1 MGIYLGAE
9 ELSTGGA
16 ASAGSFPKRFI
27 AGTGEITWPNNENI
41 YPPKGLYPWTVP
53 TEIKTVIDAGGS
65 YPVRLLMVG
74 GGHNSGGSDNYM
86 GEVKDII
93 YDLTSSNYDA
103 GSTTTISATVGD
115 VLGKS
120 GISGVAPSPA
130 IGSVS
135 LPTYTNSSAM
145 TGASVAIP
153 GGTKF
158 DSNGYPFINSIQLWK
173 RAGSPWSGDIR
184 YIDSGG
190 SGFTTAPTLGS
201 TESVFTGGGLLSFAN
216 NASQPWDGTYTIRV
230 APTGNANAY
239 AVFEISYNLN
249 TGNMDFSVTS
259 VGSSITQGNQQI
271 FTSYSSTP
279 WGPNTINYEN
289 ALVPSVYARGAA
301 STLLTQATY
310 PTYSY
315 YNTGYLQGGYGPH
328 GFSKYV
334 DNAIGTVPVANRTP
348 GTFQAQGYVEIQWF

>member
-41 YPPKGLYPWTVP
+41 YPPQGIYPWTVP

-74 GGHNSGGSDNYM
+74 GGHNSSDNYM

-93 YDLTSSNYDA
+93 YDLTSSNYDT

-130 IGSVS
+130 TSSVNIPS
-135 LPTYTNSSAM
+135 YTNTSAM
-145 TGASVAIP
+145 TGLSVALP
-153 GGTKF
+153 SGTKF
-158 DSNGYPFINSIQLWK
+158 DSNGYPFIKSIQLWK
-173 RAGSPWSGDIR
+173 RAGASWGGDIR
-184 YIDSGG
+184 YVNYGG

-201 TESVFTGGGLLSFAN
+201 TESVWAGGGLLSFAN
-216 NASQPWDGTYTIRV
+216 NANQPWDGTYTIRV

-239 AVFEISYNLN
+239 ATFEISYNLN
-249 TGNMDFSVTS
+249 TGNMDFSVTA
-259 VGSSITQGNQQI
+259 VGSSITNGGSTQFQLH
-271 FTSYSSTP
+271 TSTP
-279 WGPNTINYEN
+279 WGPVAINYEN
-289 ALVPSVYARGAA
+289 ALIPSVFARGAQT
-301 STLLTQATY
+301 TLLNMATY
-310 PTYSY
+310 PTYTY

-334 DNAIGTVPVANRTP
+334 DNGLGTVPEANRTP
-348 GTFQAQGYVEIQWF
+348 GSYQAQGYVEIQWF

>member
-27 AGTGEITWPNNENI
+27 AGTGQITWPNNENI
-41 YPPKGLYPWTVP
+41 YPPQGIYPWTVP

-74 GGHNSGGSDNYM
+74 GGHNSNGSYA

-93 YDLTSSNYDA
+93 YDLTSSNYDT
-103 GSTTTISATVGD
+103 GSTTTISAIVGD

-130 IGSVS
+130 TGSVNI
-135 LPTYTNSSAM
+135 PTYTNTSAM
-145 TGASVAIP
+145 TGLSVALP
-153 GGTKF
+153 SGVKY

-173 RAGSPWSGDIR
+173 RAGSAWSGDIR
-184 YIDSGG
+184 YVDYGG
-190 SGFTTAPTLGS
+190 SGFTTTPTLGS

-216 NASQPWDGTYTIRV
+216 NASHPWDGTYTIRV
-230 APTGNANAY
+230 QPTSNANAY
-239 AVFEISYNLN
+239 ATFEISYNLN
-249 TGNMDFSVTS
+249 TGNMDFSVTA
-259 VGSSITQGNQQI
+259 VGSSISGGGSQQ
-271 FTSYSSTP
+271 FLLYTSTP
-279 WGPNTINYEN
+279 WGPTAINYEN
-289 ALVPSVYARGAA
+289 ALVPSVFARGA
-301 STLLTQATY
+301 TGVLLTQATY
-310 PTYSY
+310 PTFNY
-315 YNTGYLQGGYGPH
+315 YTAGYLQGGYGPH

-334 DNAIGTVPVANRTP
+334 DSALGTVPVANRTP
-348 GTFQAQGYVEIQWF
+348 GSYQAQGYVEIQWF